1 MRSRGSLLSSSSE
14 FVLGRDPTSFG
25 RKKQE
30 KKIDL
35 ELSSLFGKIVEIQM
49 LERDFLVKT
58 TLKFIFQ
65 EMMEISFHVHTK
77 KYAKKTLNKTTFCNL
92 YKNTKYKGVMTWRKP
107 VLVTCLS
114 FDPND
119 MLTLNNSAWSGLQI
133 FGLGRVSVY
142 TIGLGPSRAFDNF
155 KFFGLGLFGLCL
167 ERAFGL
173 KLLNIFLKIETL
185 YNFYFSKI
193 EAFDKTGCS
202 MH

>member
-1 MRSRGSLLSSSSE
+1 M
-14 FVLGRDPTSFG
+14 
-25 RKKQE
+25 
-30 KKIDL
+30 
-35 ELSSLFGKIVEIQM
+35 
-49 LERDFLVKT
+49 
-58 TLKFIFQ
+58 
-65 EMMEISFHVHTK
+65 
-77 KYAKKTLNKTTFCNL
+77 
-92 YKNTKYKGVMTWRKP
+92 
-107 VLVTCLS
+107 LVTCLS

-185 YNFYFSKI
+185 FNFYFSKI

>member
-14 FVLGRDPTSFG
+14 FVLGREPTSFG

-77 KYAKKTLNKTTFCNL
+77 KYAKKHQIKLRFATFTKTQ
-92 YKNTKYKGVMTWRKP
+92 NTKV
-107 VLVTCLS
+107 
-114 FDPND
+114 
-119 MLTLNNSAWSGLQI
+119 
-133 FGLGRVSVY
+133 
-142 TIGLGPSRAFDNF
+142 
-155 KFFGLGLFGLCL
+155 
-167 ERAFGL
+167 
-173 KLLNIFLKIETL
+173 
-185 YNFYFSKI
+185 
-193 EAFDKTGCS
+193 
-202 MH
+202 